1 MVDDLKKRNA
11 EPKIGIGNAGRDI
24 VFSRP
29 INLTLGA

>member
-1 MVDDLKKRNA
+1 MADDLKKRNM
-11 EPKIGIGNAGRDI
+11 EPKTGIGNAGRGT